1 MKLKLKIIK
10 ENKILKEIN
19 QPGINDE
26 LGATASG
33 FPSWWGNFDSFT
45 GAFQGNPSYNQ
56 WLSSVDALE
65 PGMKQELENE
75 ISQLQ
80 QQISKRQP
88 TDDIPAMKR
97 MKQETSREWK
107 HRFGGYCYGVNRYY
121 GREEA
126 ERLAELKISDY
137 INNAPE
143 PEVEFLFANLDR
155 FFKVGEGSVV
165 AHKHAP
171 TGVAFYGKPT
181 DWWMFGDGFDHTK
194 KVLSDAKVNFL
205 NSKGEDYEPPAPYD
219 PTAVSAPTPEQSAAH
234 ERGMNRAS
242 DMADF
247 FSRFYGDK

>member
-33 FPSWWGNFDSFT
+33 FPSWWGNFDTYT

-65 PGMKQELENE
+65 PGTKQELERE
-75 ISQLQ
+75 ISELQ
-80 QQISKRQP
+80 QQISKKQP
-88 TDDIPAMKR
+88 TDDIPALKR
-97 MKQETSREWK
+97 RVQETSREWK

-126 ERLAELKISDY
+126 ERLAEIKISDY
-137 INNAPE
+137 VSNAPE
-143 PEVEFLFANLDR
+143 AEVEFLFANLDG
-155 FFKVGEGSVV
+155 FFKVGDDSVV
-165 AHKHAP
+165 AHSQAP
-171 TGVAFYGKPT
+171 SGVAFYGKPT
-181 DWWMFGDGFDHTK
+181 DWWMFGDGYGHTK
-194 KVLSDAKVNFL
+194 QVLSDAKASFL
-205 NSKGEDYEPPAPYD
+205 SSKGPEYKLPEPYD
-219 PTAVSAPTPEQSAAH
+219 PSSPEPPTPEESDAHQRGVDRAA
-234 ERGMNRAS
+234 S
-242 DMADF
+242 MADF